1 MICSLNSY
9 RKGCPGSI
17 QPWLSL
23 GHFVGCCWVGRDR
36 SSFNGGAM
44 DPSRLKGESVVFGGG
59 LRDPLLNSEN
69 FVTRHSIG
77 ALVFPDWRNVASL
90 RMSAVSST
98 FRAYWS
104 LAMPG
109 DEIRT
114 EPLVIVRNVE
124 RRSLQSPSPKSSRQQ
139 RKFFAGFFQIS
150 RIFSVL
156 EPRSRATKECK
167 KARTHLTRVKTR
179 PLFAAR
185 RRGTSSLPC

>member
-1 MICSLNSY
+1 MISSLNSY
-9 RKGCPGSI
+9 RKSCPGSI

-36 SSFNGGAM
+36 SSFNGGAL
-44 DPSRLKGESVVFGGG
+44 DPSRVKGESVFGGG

-77 ALVFPDWRNVASL
+77 ALVFPDWPNVASL
-90 RMSAVSST
+90 IMSAVSST

-104 LAMPG
+104 LGMPG

-114 EPLVIVRNVE
+114 EPLIIVRNVD
-124 RRSLQSPSPKSSRQQ
+124 RRSLQSPGSKSSRQR

-156 EPRSRATKECK
+156 EPRSRAT
-167 KARTHLTRVKTR
+167 RNVKR
-179 PLFAAR
+179 PEHI
-185 RRGTSSLPC
+185 SPE